1 MFVQILILIASLIA
15 LGFSANYLVNSSIKI
30 ARKWN
35 VSEMFIGLTIV
46 AMGTSAPEI
55 AVSVFAALKGQGDL
69 SLGNV
74 VGSNIFNLGFILGL
88 VAIISPQIIPK
99 KMVYRDGLVLLLATV
114 MILIFASDL
123 KIVFLEGLIM
133 LATLVSYLSL
143 LAIKKDVPNEED
155 ETHGAKALWYDYL
168 IFIASLFALVKS
180 SDYTVSS
187 AVYIAEYFKISAW
200 AIGATVV
207 AAGTSLPELA
217 TSIIA
222 TVKKKFG
229 LSIGNVVGSDI
240 FNTFGIVGISSVIAP
255 IALQARTEILGI
267 ADSVFSIIVLIIT
280 LCLTLVFMRTG
291 WRIGRREGIILFV
304 LAIMRMAFEVY
315 SGKIG

>member
-1 MFVQILILIASLIA
+1 MLVQVLILIASLIV

-69 SLGNV
+69 SVGNV
-74 VGSNIFNLGFILGL
+74 IGSNIFNLGFILGL
-88 VAIISPQIIPK
+88 VAVIAPQIIPK
-99 KMVYRDGLVLLLATV
+99 KMVRRDGLVLLLATI
-114 MILIFASDL
+114 MIFIFAFDL
-123 KIVFLEGLIM
+123 KIVFWEGLIM
-133 LATLVSYLSL
+133 LLTLFSYLTL
-143 LAIKKDVPNEED
+143 LAVKKDVPTEED
-155 ETHGAKALWYDYL
+155 DTHGAKAVWTDYI
-168 IFIASLFALVKS
+168 IFIISLIALVKS
-180 SDYTVSS
+180 SDFTVSS

-200 AIGATVV
+200 AIGATIV

-222 TVKKKFG
+222 TAKKKFG

-240 FNTFGIVGISSVIAP
+240 FNTFGIVGVSSVVNSIT
-255 IALQARTEILGI
+255 LQARTEIFGL
-267 ADSVFSIIVLIIT
+267 ADSLFSILVLILT
-280 LCLTLVFMRTG
+280 LILTLVFMRTG
-291 WRIGRREGIILFV
+291 WRLGRREGAVLFILA
-304 LAIMRMAFEVY
+304 LLRMFFEIY
-315 SGKIG
+315 LGRAA

>member
-1 MFVQILILIASLIA
+1 MLVQIIILVVSLIV
-15 LGFSANYLVNSSIKI
+15 LGLAANYLVNSSIKI

-55 AVSVFAALKGQGDL
+55 AVSVFAAIKGQGDL
-69 SLGNV
+69 SVGNV
-74 VGSNIFNLGFILGL
+74 IGSNIFNLGFILGL
-88 VAIISPQIIPK
+88 VAIIAPQIIPK
-99 KMVYRDGLVLLLATV
+99 KMVYRDGFVLLLATI
-114 MILIFASDL
+114 MIFFFAFDL
-123 KIVFLEGLIM
+123 KIVIWEGLIM
-133 LATLVSYLSL
+133 LAALISYLSF
-143 LAIKKDVPNEED
+143 LAVKKDVSTEED
-155 ETHGAKALWYDYL
+155 DTHGAKAVWTDYI
-168 IFIASLFALVKS
+168 IFVVSLFTLVKS
-180 SDYTVSS
+180 SDYVVSS
-187 AVYIAEYFKISAW
+187 SVYIAEYFKISAW
-200 AIGATVV
+200 AIGATIV

-240 FNTFGIVGISSVIAP
+240 FNTFGIIGISSVIAP
-255 IALQARTEILGI
+255 ITLQSRTEIFGI
-267 ADSVFSIIVLIIT
+267 ADSVFSIIVLILT

-304 LAIMRMAFEVY
+304 LALMRMAFEVY
-315 SGKIG
+315 LGKMG